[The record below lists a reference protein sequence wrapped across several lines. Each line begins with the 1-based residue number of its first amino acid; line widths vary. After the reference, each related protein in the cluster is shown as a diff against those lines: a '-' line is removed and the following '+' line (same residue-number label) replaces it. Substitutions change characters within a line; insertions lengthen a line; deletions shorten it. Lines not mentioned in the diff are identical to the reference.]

1 MGLEDQKWLHLSGA
15 SAGVAIKVES
25 RLDLSLPWA
34 LILQVLI
41 FLYTRVVMAA
51 GFPETKAANGSF
63 YGPKFGDSSFN
74 SLSDQF
80 FSLPSAVLALLSEK
94 SFLFLK
100 TGPYLLLS
108 SSLLHASKDLKIQKP
123 LLIFNYFCV
132 QDGSSFINTSLFKT
146 M

>member
-1 MGLEDQKWLHLSGA
+1 MEDHKRLHLSGA

-25 RLDLSLPWA
+25 RLDLSLSWA

-63 YGPKFGDSSFN
+63 YGPKFGDPSFN

-80 FSLPSAVLALLSEK
+80 LSLPSGLLALLSEIVFPF
-94 SFLFLK
+94 S
-100 TGPYLLLS
+100 
-108 SSLLHASKDLKIQKP
+108 
-123 LLIFNYFCV
+123 
-132 QDGSSFINTSLFKT
+132 
-146 M
+146 